1 MGGMMFWQR
10 YFVRWVKT
18 GIQILVLLCIV
29 TSLLFFTP
37 QYDKTVQA
45 QPTGY
50 QEYYVL
56 GYEEHVWRAFRAIKD
71 NHEVDGKICSTVS
84 LVATADYQVVYYDHW
99 EDGYEADLVHPVQST
114 TEIYGDGDPENGG
127 SGDDILYAGDDIN
140 LTSDQGL
147 TGESDLTGYVPVDTG
162 RDPAYLRYDGG
173 DHIFTSGSSVALSHA
188 MWPFGNSQIGGAWE
202 VYSQQAYAGAY
213 SYDIPIGEDLYHFG
227 GGDTGTYGDFR
238 NVYLQLSAFE
248 DNTTVSINNGVDVVN
263 LTLDRGQTYASMGY
277 IDSES
282 ADSITI
288 NAGTTIHT
296 SKPTQVGLM
305 TGSDSSSGFQG
316 RFIVVLPEQQW
327 GADYVVPV
335 PSGNPGDEA
344 EIYLSNPNDFEI
356 TINAYDKFTQTTF
369 AISPTTFISATIPY
383 SKKRGG
389 EFVGSGS
396 AARFISP
403 DGVFGVVVA
412 ADTSGT
418 NYDWGFAG
426 IPAKYL
432 TADYYVP
439 WAPGDANTPPQ
450 NNGSP
455 VWVTPLADDTT
466 FFVDYSP
473 LDGDIDDTFT
483 LDVLDQ
489 RRIFDPD
496 NDNTGMHVW
505 ATGNF
510 AVVWGEDPGTAGAS
524 IPYLD
529 LGLATPSLQERWLN
543 PVFTLDKT
551 AEPTILPPQGGT
563 VTFTLEARSHSA
575 PLVDVSITDDL
586 PQRWSYV
593 PGSSRVTYPDGSTG
607 ALEPTVDGRELSW
620 DFTTGLDLDQILE
633 LTFQAWITDT
643 VDLSASVNQAEAQGR
658 HEYSDA
664 IFNPRDETT
673 VYIGPLNLVKS
684 VSSGQA
690 KIGDTLVYTLSYANL
705 SEVVTATDVLL
716 RDVLPVQYV
725 EFQSASDE
733 GTYNPTSGTIVWDI
747 PSIPPGGEGAV
758 NFTVEVKSFVEEGT
772 VIKNVGYI
780 EDAQQVEAG
789 SNVARTTVL
798 APDVQF
804 TKSGPPIATPGEV
817 ITYLLSYE
825 NIGGVAATGVIIHDV
840 IPDSTSYTPG
850 SLAIND
856 GSGWQSLTD
865 EEDEDQGYYDS
876 LDAILYVELGR
887 LDPGEAGQ
895 ISFAVRVDE
904 GLPSGST
911 VRNWATFN
919 RDMDIPRQSNLMVT
933 QLADLSVDKSAQP
946 NAVSPGGLLTYT
958 LTYKNASD
966 TVTQTQVYVRE
977 QIPAYTTLISATTP
991 SSDQFIEYSYD
1002 NAATWTSTRP
1012 VTPVT
1017 HIRWHDEEMGP
1028 RVQETVGL
1036 VVRVDS
1042 DLPPDA
1048 TLQNI
1053 AYVKSEETMEY
1064 INRWIPSNQ
1073 VEVGTV
1079 DLWVKKAVELPLA
1092 EGSSA
1097 RVGDPLSYTISY
1109 GNHGSAD
1116 AVDVQIFDTIPEG
1129 TTYIDGTAW
1138 GVGADASGAPD
1149 LVWNVGIVEANVSE
1163 QRVGYAVS
1171 SEDLVP
1177 ESFITNTAVLNS
1189 IYGVKISEPVTVTF
1203 VPEADLSITKDDALA
1218 VVKAGESVTYTL
1230 RYTNTGPSVA
1240 QDLRITDTLPF
1251 SVTYGGLVTSTLPLN
1266 MSVNWG
1272 GDPARQRIAWYTPTL
1287 RSQSAATTSQSFSGT
1302 IVFTAT
1308 VDPGADGVIV
1318 NDVVI
1323 TSTTYDPDPADNVGA
1338 DSTEINTEA
1347 DLALHKSAASGRG
1360 TEVAAGMPVTY
1371 TLVYTNLG
1379 PSDTSNLIV
1388 TDTLPSNVA
1397 YGGMVDKSTSII
1409 GPFLSP
1415 GSPGEGDVIT
1425 WHDLDVNMGDS
1436 GAIIF
1441 TVTVDADASGVI
1453 TNEAY
1458 VDASTYDPFPIN
1470 NSEEV
1475 STTVVVEADLWIDKN
1490 VTGLRVGGGELTYTI
1505 SYANAGPSQARDV
1518 VITDVLPAGLAY
1530 VGVVSS
1536 TMELGTHIPQKNQVS
1551 WYTET
1556 LAPGAAGNIVFTV
1569 TVAPQVYGVITNGVS
1584 ITGTTYDPYPGGN
1597 HHDELTIISSRA
1609 DLSIDKTSPV
1619 TSVVAGK
1626 RLTYTLVYTND
1637 GPSDTR
1643 ELFITDTLPA
1653 GVVYG
1658 GLVSSTAEIFGP
1670 TVDCT
1675 PGPCTLTWYTPTL
1688 PVGSGGKLVFTVT
1701 VGSGVLSYGKN
1712 IFNHV
1717 YILSS
1722 ASSDPRFSN
1731 NTASQTTYAIGETD
1745 LSIDKSMSSLGSLQS
1760 SKTVTAGTD
1769 LTCTLTYT
1777 NAGPSD
1783 AREVVITDVLPLGM
1797 TFDRVLESQFSA
1809 PVVIE
1814 EGDPARQVVSW
1825 YTPTVKAG
1833 DTDTVVFVASV
1844 DPGAS
1849 GMVTNSVSITTFTND
1864 LQPGDNG
1871 DSEAVTITVETDLAV
1886 EKFSTRRPP
1895 VSRDVLTYT
1904 LVYTN
1909 HGPSHARD
1917 VVVTDTLPSGVTWG
1931 GVSDPHYL
1939 DGPTTGWSG
1948 DPSRRWLRWS
1958 APMLEAGASDEIIIT
1973 VTVDLEAGAVIT
1985 NDVVFT
1991 AATYDPDGSNNVDM
2005 DVGTVAAEADLVIS
2019 KWAPE
2024 AVSVNPV
2031 LTYTLAYTNAGPSV
2045 AQDVVI
2051 TDLLPASVIYGGLIS
2066 TTGGISEPDLAWVGD
2081 PPQHEL
2087 SWYVGG
2093 LSPHESGMMVF
2104 TVTVAPDA
2112 DRIISNRAFI
2122 SSSASDPCLDNNSDD
2137 AATFT
2142 SKADLVVSKFG
2153 PSSVM
2158 AGDELTYTLV
2168 YTNVGPSDAEDT
2180 FITDTLPPGLGYG
2193 GIVHSSPHFAAPTV
2207 DCLPV
2212 TCKLQPATCNLQF
2225 AICTLSWYT
2234 SALPAD
2240 TSGVIIFTAT
2250 AASSVEGSIT
2260 NHVVIT
2266 SAAHDPLPVN
2276 NLGDISSTVTTEAD
2290 LAIVKSASASAVAG
2304 MPLTYT
2310 LLYTNLGPSDAEHIV
2325 ITDTLPVS
2333 VTYGGW
2339 VTSSAVLSEPVAGL
2353 IGNPPQEW
2361 LRWSAPSLGSG
2372 ASDFIIFTAT
2382 VDVGISGTL
2391 TNEAVISGARPDPV
2405 YTNDA
2410 AAATTWIRM
2419 QDELCLVGAGFDLNG
2434 SPLYP
2439 GDEIEYQVWVTN
2451 TRTYEQEDVIV
2462 AGSAPRNTT
2471 LLEGSVECSPDA
2483 ICRLVGS
2490 IDQQGGLPRPQSAG
2504 TLAPQDFGGTAVASI
2519 NELAPGDVL
2528 TLTYRVRVNDGVSSI
2543 GGSAVVMETQN
2554 QEPQEMASVY
2564 LPSGNVV
2571 DPGLQIIKTALD
2583 LNGAPLWAGDGIK
2596 YNVVVTNASESYAQ
2610 SNIIVSDTAPTG
2622 TRLIEGSVECACYDC
2637 AASCGGSGRLVT
2649 ATVAGDPSAHFS
2661 PGDVLSLTFQVSTS
2675 VGVSSIGGNI
2685 AAVDSE
2691 NQNRQETALVY
2702 PPGSSAVSCY
2712 QAFLPIV
2719 LRMMNGE

>member
-1 MGGMMFWQR
+1 
-10 YFVRWVKT
+10 
-18 GIQILVLLCIV
+18 
-29 TSLLFFTP
+29 
-37 QYDKTVQA
+37 
-45 QPTGY
+45 
-50 QEYYVL
+50 
-56 GYEEHVWRAFRAIKD
+56 
-71 NHEVDGKICSTVS
+71 
-84 LVATADYQVVYYDHW
+84 
-99 EDGYEADLVHPVQST
+99 
-114 TEIYGDGDPENGG
+114 
-127 SGDDILYAGDDIN
+127 
-140 LTSDQGL
+140 
-147 TGESDLTGYVPVDTG
+147 
-162 RDPAYLRYDGG
+162 
-173 DHIFTSGSSVALSHA
+173 
-188 MWPFGNSQIGGAWE
+188 
-202 VYSQQAYAGAY
+202 
-213 SYDIPIGEDLYHFG
+213 
-227 GGDTGTYGDFR
+227 
-238 NVYLQLSAFE
+238 
-248 DNTTVSINNGVDVVN
+248 
-263 LTLDRGQTYASMGY
+263 
-277 IDSES
+277 
-282 ADSITI
+282 
-288 NAGTTIHT
+288 
-296 SKPTQVGLM
+296 
-305 TGSDSSSGFQG
+305 
-316 RFIVVLPEQQW
+316 
-327 GADYVVPV
+327 
-335 PSGNPGDEA
+335 
-344 EIYLSNPNDFEI
+344 
-356 TINAYDKFTQTTF
+356 
-369 AISPTTFISATIPY
+369 
-383 SKKRGG
+383 
-389 EFVGSGS
+389 
-396 AARFISP
+396 
-403 DGVFGVVVA
+403 
-412 ADTSGT
+412 
-418 NYDWGFAG
+418 
-426 IPAKYL
+426 
-432 TADYYVP
+432 
-439 WAPGDANTPPQ
+439 
-450 NNGSP
+450 
-455 VWVTPLADDTT
+455 
-466 FFVDYSP
+466 
-473 LDGDIDDTFT
+473 
-483 LDVLDQ
+483 
-489 RRIFDPD
+489 
-496 NDNTGMHVW
+496 MHVW

-510 AVVWGEDPGTAGAS
+510 AVVWGEDPRNATAVGS
-524 IPYLD
+524 YLD

-620 DFTTGLDLDQILE
+620 DFTTDLDLDQILE

-673 VYIGPLNLVKS
+673 VYIGPLDLVKS
-684 VSSGQA
+684 VSSEQA

-705 SEVVTATDVLL
+705 SEVVTATGVLL

-733 GTYNPTSGTIVWDI
+733 GTYNPTSGTVVWNI

-780 EDAQQVEAG
+780 EDAQEVEAG

-825 NIGGVAATGVIIHDV
+825 NIGGVAATGVTIQDV
-840 IPDSTSYTPG
+840 IPDSTSYTTD

-856 GSGWQSLTD
+856 GSGWQRLTD
-865 EEDEDQGYYDS
+865 EDDVDQGYYDE
-876 LDAILYVELGR
+876 LDFLSVELGI
-887 LDPGEAGQ
+887 LSPGEAGQ
-895 ISFAVRVDE
+895 ISFAVRVAE

-977 QIPAYTTLISATTP
+977 RIPAYTTLISATMP
-991 SSDQFIEYSYD
+991 SSDQLIEYSYD
-1002 NAATWTSTRP
+1002 NAATWTSAEYSATP
-1012 VTPVT
+1012 PITPVT
-1017 HIRWHDEEMGP
+1017 HIRWYDEEMGP
-1028 RVQETVGL
+1028 RVQETVGF

-1053 AYVKSEETMEY
+1053 AYAQSNETMEY

-1073 VEVGTV
+1073 VYVGTV
-1079 DLWVKKAVELPLA
+1079 DLWVKKAVELPLTG
-1092 EGSSA
+1092 GSAA

-1171 SEDLVP
+1171 SEGLMP
-1177 ESFITNTAVLNS
+1177 ESFITNTATLNS
-1189 IYGVKISEPVTVTF
+1189 IYGVKVSDPVTVTF

-1218 VVKAGESVTYTL
+1218 VVKAGELVTYTL

-1251 SVTYGGLVTSTLPLN
+1251 SVTYGGLVTSTLPLS
-1266 MSVNWG
+1266 MSVDWG
-1272 GDPARQRIAWYTPTL
+1272 GDPARQMIAWYTPTL
-1287 RSQSAATTSQSFSGT
+1287 MSQSTATTSQAFSGT

-1308 VDPGADGVIV
+1308 VDPGAEGVIV
-1318 NDVVI
+1318 NDVII

-1338 DSTEINTEA
+1338 ESTEINTEA
-1347 DLALHKSAASGRG
+1347 DLALHKSAASGRSA
-1360 TEVAAGMPVTY
+1360 EVAAGRPLTY

-1388 TDTLPSNVA
+1388 TDTLPSSVA
-1397 YGGMVDKSTSII
+1397 YGGMVSKSPSII
-1409 GPFLSP
+1409 GPFFSP

-1470 NSEEV
+1470 NIDAV
-1475 STTVVVEADLWIDKN
+1475 STTVVVEADLWVDKN
-1490 VTGLRVGGGELTYTI
+1490 VAGVRVGGGELTYTI
-1505 SYANAGPSQARDV
+1505 SYANTGPSMARDV
-1518 VITDVLPAGLAY
+1518 VITDVLPTGLVY
-1530 VGVVSS
+1530 GGVVSS
-1536 TMELGTHIPQKNQVS
+1536 TMDLGTHIPHKNQVS

-1556 LAPGAAGNIVFTV
+1556 LAPGAAGNIIFTV
-1569 TVAPQVYGVITNGVS
+1569 TVEPQVYDVITNGVS
-1584 ITGTTYDPYPGGN
+1584 ITGTTYDPHPGDN
-1597 HHDELTIISSRA
+1597 YHDELTIIGSRA

-1626 RLTYTLVYTND
+1626 RLTYTLVYTNN
-1637 GPSDTR
+1637 GPSDAR
-1643 ELFITDTLPA
+1643 EIFITDTLPA

-1658 GLVSSTAEIFGP
+1658 GLVSSTMEIFGP

-1675 PGPCTLTWYTPTL
+1675 PDYCTLTWYTPTL
-1688 PVGSGGKLVFTVT
+1688 PVGSGGELAFTVT
-1701 VGSGVLSYGKN
+1701 VGSGVLSYGEN
-1712 IFNHV
+1712 VFNHV

-1722 ASSDPRFSN
+1722 VSSDPNFSN
-1731 NTASQTTYAIGETD
+1731 NSDSQTTLAIGETD

-1777 NAGPSD
+1777 NVGPSD

-1809 PVVIE
+1809 PVVTE

-1825 YTPTVKAG
+1825 YTPTVEAG
-1833 DTDTVVFVASV
+1833 DTGTVVFVASV
-1844 DPGAS
+1844 DPGVS
-1849 GMVTNSVSITTFTND
+1849 GTVTNSVSITTVTND

-1871 DSEAVTITVETDLAV
+1871 DSEAVTITVEADLAV
-1886 EKFSTRRPP
+1886 EKFSARRPP

-1904 LVYTN
+1904 LVYIN

-1917 VVVTDTLPSGVTWG
+1917 VVLTDTLPAGVTWSG
-1931 GVSDPHYL
+1931 MASTPHYL
-1939 DGPTTGWSG
+1939 DGPTMGWSG

-1991 AATYDPDGSNNVDM
+1991 ATTYDPHKGNNVDSES
-2005 DVGTVAAEADLVIS
+2005 GTVAAEADLAIS
-2019 KWAPE
+2019 KSAPE
-2024 AVSVNPV
+2024 AVSANPV
-2031 LTYTLAYTNAGPSV
+2031 LTYTLAYTNNGPSV

-2051 TDLLPASVIYGGLIS
+2051 TDLLPVNVIYGNLIS
-2066 TTGGISEPDLAWVGD
+2066 ATGVISEPDVAWVGD

-2087 SWYVGG
+2087 GWYVGS
-2093 LSPHESGMMVF
+2093 LSPRESGMIVF
-2104 TVTVAPDA
+2104 TVTVAPEA
-2112 DRIISNRAFI
+2112 DRTVSNRAFI
-2122 SSSASDPCLDNNSDD
+2122 SSSASDPHPDNNSDD

-2142 SKADLVVSKFG
+2142 SKADLVISKFG
-2153 PSSVM
+2153 PASAV
-2158 AGDELTYTLV
+2158 AGEGLTYTLA
-2168 YTNVGPSDAEDT
+2168 YTNVGPSDAEDA
-2180 FITDTLPPGLGYG
+2180 FITDTLPPGLDYG
-2193 GIVHSSPHFAAPTV
+2193 GIVQSSPDFAAPTV
-2207 DCLPV
+2207 DCSPANLQA
-2212 TCKLQPATCNLQF
+2212 CNLQPATCNLQP

-2240 TSGVIIFTAT
+2240 TSGVIIFTT
-2250 AASSVEGSIT
+2250 NLASDVSGIIT

-2290 LAIVKSASASAVAG
+2290 LLIAKSSPASAVAG
-2304 MPLTYT
+2304 MPLAYT
-2310 LLYTNLGPSDAEHIV
+2310 LVYTNLGPSDAEHIV

-2333 VTYGGW
+2333 MTYGGV
-2339 VTSSAVLSEPVAGL
+2339 VTSSAALSEPVVGS
-2353 IGNPPQEW
+2353 IGNPSQEW
-2361 LRWSAPSLGSG
+2361 IRWSAPSLGAG
-2372 ASDFIIFTAT
+2372 ASDFVIFTAT
-2382 VDVGISGTL
+2382 ADVGISATL

-2405 YTNDA
+2405 RTNDA
-2410 AAATTWIRM
+2410 TAAATWIRM

-2483 ICRLVGS
+2483 ICKLVGAV
-2490 IDQQGGLPRPQSAG
+2490 DQQGGLPRPQSAG

-2543 GGSAVVMETQN
+2543 GGSALVMETRN
-2554 QEPQEMASVY
+2554 QEPQEMGSVY
-2564 LPSGNVV
+2564 LPSGGVV
-2571 DPGLQIIKTALD
+2571 DPGLQIVKTALD
-2583 LNGAPLWAGDGIK
+2583 LNGAPLWAGDGIE

-2610 SNIIVSDTAPTG
+2610 SNIVVSDTAPSG
-2622 TRLIEGSVECACYDC
+2622 TKLIEGSVECACYDC

-2649 ATVAGDPSAHFS
+2649 ATVAESSA
-2661 PGDVLSLTFQVSTS
+2661 GDVLSLTFQVSTN

-2685 AAVDSE
+2685 AAVESE
-2691 NQNRQETALVY
+2691 NQNWQETALVY

-2719 LRMMNGE
+2719 LRNGE